1 MPPECLACFP
11 GDAALCTACLPHGY
25 PMMYLKV
32 RDAKAAELVAKG
44 FAALPA
50 SQPTPAPVKGQKK

>member
-1 MPPECLACFP
+1 
-11 GDAALCTACLPHGY
+11 
-25 PMMYLKV
+25 MMYLKV